1 MKKGVL
7 RIFAK
12 FTGKQLCQILIF
24 SKVAGLRPATL
35 LKRKLWHRC
44 FPVTFAK
51 FPRTPFYRTPPGDCL
66 YFKNLI
72 WLLFYY
78 FYKFLFLA
86 FKFYFSS
93 EICPLFVL
101 KLEL

>member
-1 MKKGVL
+1 MKKDVL

-51 FPRTPFYRTPPGDCL
+51 FPRTPFLWNTSGRLLVFQKPHLVT
-66 YFKNLI
+66 F
-72 WLLFYY
+72 LLF
-78 FYKFLFLA
+78 L
-86 FKFYFSS
+86 
-93 EICPLFVL
+93 
-101 KLEL
+101 